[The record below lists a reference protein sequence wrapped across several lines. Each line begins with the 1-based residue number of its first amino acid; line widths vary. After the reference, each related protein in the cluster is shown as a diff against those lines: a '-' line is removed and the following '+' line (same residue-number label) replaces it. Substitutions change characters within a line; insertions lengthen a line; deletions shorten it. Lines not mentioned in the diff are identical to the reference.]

1 MMPGSTKNEATVS
14 LVLDI
19 RDGDS
24 HASFRLDAEPQ
35 RTVLDLL
42 ERLRAGGGTV
52 PAYRH
57 SCHHGS
63 CGTCGAIIN
72 GLEALMCLTT
82 VGDLASP
89 RPRLP
94 GGPAVMPETD
104 GHGAV
109 VVTLEPLARM
119 GVVSGI
125 AVVPG
130 RVFAGIP
137 GGAAYL
143 AAVEN
148 GGRSPLPADPE
159 GARLESA
166 RGGSGCA
173 EGVRIDGGR
182 KPEAAV
188 WRPAGRVR
196 FEACIECGLCVS
208 ACPVAVPFIGPAAL
222 AAINREREKRPETA
236 AVMLALAAAPDGV
249 GPCGRHLACSRVCPQ
264 AVYPGKHIQMLRN
277 ALAVAGQHATGI
289 SAD

>member
-1 MMPGSTKNEATVS
+1 MPESTKTRSAVS
-14 LVLDI
+14 IVLNI
-19 RDGDS
+19 RDGDA
-24 HASFRLDAEPQ
+24 HASFRLEAEPR

-42 ERLRAGGGTV
+42 ERLRAGGGAV

-82 VGDLASP
+82 VGDLATP

-94 GGPAVMPETD
+94 GGPAVEPETD
-104 GHGAV
+104 VHGAV

-119 GVVSGI
+119 AVVSGI

-137 GGAAYL
+137 SGTAYL

-148 GGRSPLPADPE
+148 GPRAPLPEDPE
-159 GARLESA
+159 EAQGGRAA
-166 RGGSGCA
+166 GNGSGTI
-173 EGVRIDGGR
+173 EGTR
-182 KPEAAV
+182 KPLATA
-188 WRPAGRVR
+188 WRPTGRVR

-222 AAINREREKRPETA
+222 AAVNREREKRPETA
-236 AVMLALAAAPDGV
+236 AAMLAVAAAPDGV

-264 AVYPGKHIQMLRN
+264 AVYPGKHIQILRN
-277 ALAVAGQHATGI
+277 ALAAAIRVTAGQ
-289 SAD
+289 SAGGGR